1 MGCKR
6 IISSAA
12 IWLLCLGLVFVPS
25 RALADSPEDVALRH
39 VQAFDLGSNLIPHG
53 LRIAQLTHTYGM
65 IAAEI
70 GIEAARNLV
79 EEELSRAAPSV
90 RDEWDLIVARSYLD
104 HFSPEELESITREG
118 RRSPFAGK
126 LVSERGNVQ
135 VSLNSRGKE
144 FFTMFVGKAVSRA
157 FEKSL
162 AKP

>member
-1 MGCKR
+1 
-6 IISSAA
+6 
-12 IWLLCLGLVFVPS
+12 
-25 RALADSPEDVALRH
+25 
-39 VQAFDLGSNLIPHG
+39 
-53 LRIAQLTHTYGM
+53 M

-126 LVSERGNVQ
+126 LVSERKNVQ
-135 VSLNSRGKE
+135 MSVNSRGKN
-144 FFTMFVGKAVSRA
+144 FFTIFVGKAVSRA